1 MTPPLPSWRRPG
13 IAGKLRLG
21 FGLLFFLIFWIMAS
35 WLFSLHLAN
44 QAGQTIATC
53 AAIERTILN
62 MDRLLEKARRLHDD
76 FLLQYGRVGLA
87 EAHEQFAQPSARSI
101 AEAVAASAELQQMLS
116 AANTGKILGDHHVD
130 LNLYLATARRFADT
144 SVVAIDL
151 ITRLANPEHG
161 LEPRLERLLTELRTA
176 ATPFAPLDALC
187 RELRSSSQE
196 YRITHQ
202 RHHMQS
208 SFNTL
213 GDLRR
218 HIEATMPL
226 DSIEARHLYRLI
238 EEMKTTGGELLAV
251 DQAIK
256 NTFNDFNI
264 QAANAQPIARLLVH
278 RAGVAVQNAQTQ
290 VARTFQTA
298 MILLAAVALAA
309 VVAALLGSR
318 FISRNIT
325 QRIQALGDCTDQ
337 FQKGRLQVTAPELPM
352 DELGQLGRTFNAMSG
367 RIRTLVDDLE
377 STIEQRTR
385 QLGESERRFRR
396 IADEL
401 PNVGIIGFGH
411 DGRVFFWNLACEK
424 LYGHTGPEAQGETVA
439 SLVAD
444 PTHQDDLHLQP
455 QRHIDEAWPIAAG
468 EVRLRHKNGT
478 PVQVFVSYF
487 TVSVSEDRQEHYSLH
502 IDLTELKK
510 TQEERDL
517 HESIYRSLFEH
528 TSSGVAVL
536 AALEEGRD
544 FLIKDFNPAAERI
557 ESRRRFDLLD
567 NPLSTCFPSVVT
579 TGFLDTVRQVWL
591 TGEPVYLPPMPY
603 DDQGHQRWRQGH
615 LYRIPT
621 GEVVVV
627 YDDITVLK
635 EAELEHAAMEAQLH
649 RARKMEAIGL
659 MAGGVAHDLNNI
671 LSGIVSYPDLMLMQ
685 LPPDSRLRKPILAI
699 LDSGQRAAAV
709 VADLLTVARG
719 VSSERKICSL
729 ATLTQEYLDSP
740 EHEALLARYPDVA
753 CTTRFADNLWSLSC
767 SPVHV
772 KKSLMNLVTNAAEAL
787 EHTGRITLLARN
799 EELEHTRARL
809 LGIEPGNY
817 VVLEVA
823 DSGPGIAPADIDH
836 VFEPFYSKKVLGRSG
851 TGLGLA
857 VVWNT
862 MQDHQGTVT
871 VASSE
876 QGTVFTLLFPAA
888 EQPSGPAGALEETAI
903 PRGRDETILI
913 VDDESLQ
920 REIAGQ
926 SLESLGYRTVSCAS
940 GEEALAYLATHRVDL
955 ILQDML
961 MGTGINGRETY
972 EQALRLHPGQKA
984 LIVSGFSES
993 DDVHQA
999 LRLGAAGYVQKP
1011 YSLKTLG
1018 TAVHAALHDL
1028 R

>member
-1 MTPPLPSWRRPG
+1 MTPPLPSWRQPG

-21 FGLLFFLIFWIMAS
+21 FGLLFFLIFCITAS

-44 QAGQTIATC
+44 QAGQTIANC

-62 MDRLLEKARRLHDD
+62 MDRLLEKARRLHGD
-76 FLLQYGRVGLA
+76 FFLQYGRVGLV
-87 EAHEQFAQPSARSI
+87 EAHDQFAQPSARSI
-101 AEAVAASAELQQMLS
+101 AEAVAASAKLQQMLT
-116 AANTGKILGDHHVD
+116 AADIGRILGEHHVD

-144 SVVAIDL
+144 SVVAVDL
-151 ITRLANPEHG
+151 IKRLADPEHG

-196 YRITHQ
+196 YRITRQ

-208 SFNTL
+208 TFNTL
-213 GDLRR
+213 GDLWR
-218 HIEATMPL
+218 HIETTAAL
-226 DSIEARHLYRLI
+226 DPAAARHLYRLI
-238 EEMKTTGGELLAV
+238 EETKASSEELLAV

-264 QAANAQPIARLLVH
+264 QAANAQPIARSLVH
-278 RAGVAVQNAQTQ
+278 RAGMAVQDAQAQ
-290 VARTFQTA
+290 VARAFRTA
-298 MILLAAVALAA
+298 MILLATVILVAAI
-309 VVAALLGSR
+309 AALLASR

-325 QRIQALGDCTDQ
+325 QRIKVLGDCTAQ
-337 FQKGRLQVTAPELPM
+337 FQKGRLQLTVPESPM

-367 RIRTLVDDLE
+367 RIRQLIDDLE

-401 PNVGIIGFGH
+401 PHVGIIGF
-411 DGRVFFWNLACEK
+411 DREGRVFFWNLACEQ
-424 LYGHTGPEAQGETVA
+424 LYGHSGSEAQGKTIA

-444 PTHQDDLHLQP
+444 PTHQDDLRLQSR
-455 QRHIDEAWPIAAG
+455 QHIDEALPIAAG
-468 EVRLRHKNGT
+468 EARLRHKNGS

-487 TVSVSEDRQEHYSLH
+487 TVNVSEDRQEHFSLH
-502 IDLTELKK
+502 IDLTELKRA
-510 TQEERDL
+510 QEERDL
-517 HESIYRSLFEH
+517 HETIYRSLFEH

-544 FLIKDFNPAAERI
+544 FLIEDFNPAAERI
-557 ESRRRFDLLD
+557 ESRRRGDILGR
-567 NPLSTCFPSVVT
+567 PLSTCFPNVVS
-579 TGFLDTVRQVWL
+579 TGFLATVRQVWL
-591 TGEPVYLPPMPY
+591 TGEPVYLPPMLEGE
-603 DDQGHQRWRQGH
+603 QGAKRWRQGH
-615 LYRIPT
+615 VYRIPT
-621 GEVVVV
+621 GEVVIV
-627 YDDITVLK
+627 YDDITTLK
-635 EAELEHAAMEAQLH
+635 EAEFEHAAMEAQLH

-685 LPPDSRLRKPILAI
+685 LPPDSPLRKPVHAI

-740 EHEALLARYPDVA
+740 EHGALLARHPGVV
-753 CTTRFADNLWSLSC
+753 CTTRFADNLGSLSC

-772 KKSLMNLVTNAAEAL
+772 KKSLMNLVNNAAEAI

-799 EELEHTRARL
+799 EELEQARARL

-823 DSGPGIAPADIDH
+823 DSGTGIALTDIDH

-871 VASSE
+871 VASGE
-876 QGTVFTLLFPAA
+876 HGTVFSLFFPAA
-888 EQPSGPAGALEETAI
+888 ERNSEPAGAMEEVTI
-903 PRGRDETILI
+903 PRGRGETILI

-926 SLESLGYRTVSCAS
+926 SLESLGYRPISCAS

-955 ILQDML
+955 VLQDML

-972 EQALRLHPGQKA
+972 EQALRLHPGQRA

-999 LRLGAAGYVQKP
+999 MRLGAAGYVQKP

-1018 TAVHAALHDL
+1018 TAVHAALHD
-1028 R
+1028 RR